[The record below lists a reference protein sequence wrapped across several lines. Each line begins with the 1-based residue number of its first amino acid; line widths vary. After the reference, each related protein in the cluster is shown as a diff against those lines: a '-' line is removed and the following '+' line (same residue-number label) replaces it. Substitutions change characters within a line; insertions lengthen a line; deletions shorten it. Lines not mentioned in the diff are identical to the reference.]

1 MATDEEIAYIHT
13 EEYINAVKRA
23 GEGKLEKSIAMT
35 YGLGTEDTPM
45 FPNMHEASA
54 LLVGG
59 TLTAVDAVLSGKVKH
74 ALNLGGGLHHGFRG
88 KASGFCIYND
98 SSIAM
103 KYIQKKYGLRVLYID
118 TDAHHGDGVQWSFMT
133 ILTYAPFHYM
143 KLVDIYSWNWRCKRT
158 RTR

>member
-1 MATDEEIAYIHT
+1 MAEHYGDASMSSAFIYSDDFRGYSFSPDHPFNQLRVTLTYDLLQKGGFISPSQIISPRMATDEEIAYIHT

-74 ALNLGGGLHHGFRG
+74 ALNLGGWLTSWLPRQSIWLLH
-88 KASGFCIYND
+88 
-98 SSIAM
+98 
-103 KYIQKKYGLRVLYID
+103 L
-118 TDAHHGDGVQWSFMT
+118 
-133 ILTYAPFHYM
+133 
-143 KLVDIYSWNWRCKRT
+143 
-158 RTR
+158 